1 MKAERGAFELS
12 LEGVEGIRVLVVD
25 DDSLARR
32 ALTFLLSHA
41 PGLSVVGEAG
51 DGVEAVDSV
60 RTLQPDVV
68 VTDVQMPRIDGIEVT
83 VRIATNWPS
92 TRVLAVTTVATIDTI
107 VAMLRAGASGY
118 LLKDTD
124 PDTIV
129 DSVRQVHAGI
139 HVLSPRVAHRLV
151 ASVRDI
157 GAVSSPTLGESEKL
171 SEREQ
176 QVVEHLA
183 AGKSNAE
190 IARALF
196 ISQGTVKA
204 HLGNVMMKWNARDRV
219 QVLIRASRAG
229 LVSL

>member
-1 MKAERGAFELS
+1 MES
-12 LEGVEGIRVLVVD
+12 VEGIRVLIVD

-32 ALTFLLSHA
+32 ALSFLLADA
-41 PGLSVVGEAG
+41 PDLCVAGEAG

-60 RTLQPDVV
+60 RALQPDVV
-68 VTDVQMPRIDGIEVT
+68 LTDVQIPRIDGIEVT
-83 VRIATNWPS
+83 AKIATNWPA
-92 TRVLAVTTVATIDTI
+92 TRVIAVTTSTTIDSI

-124 PDTIV
+124 PEAIIE
-129 DSVRQVHAGI
+129 SVRQVYAGI
-139 HVLSPRVAHRLV
+139 HVLSPRVARRLV

-157 GAVSSPTLGESEKL
+157 GTMNSPLLKESEKL

-190 IARALF
+190 IAHAMF
-196 ISQGTVKA
+196 ISPGTVKA
-204 HLGNVMMKWNARDRV
+204 HLGNVMTKWHARDRV

-229 LVSL
+229 LVSF